1 MQRYIPTATV
11 KTADTSFPCRYR
23 DTTQRVQESALI
35 HIRYGLQEEE
45 SRLMPQQTW
54 NESKYYCNS
63 IRTINKHI
71 TTANK
76 NNNNKKINII
86 NIDEQYRPARGQSM
100 SHLERDEKFIVN
112 EASMT
117 SVSPM

>member
-23 DTTQRVQESALI
+23 DTTQRIQESALI
-35 HIRYGLQEEE
+35 HIKYGVQEEE

-63 IRTINKHI
+63 TRTINEHI
-71 TTANK
+71 KTIK
-76 NNNNKKINII
+76 QIKKLKIQIN
-86 NIDEQYRPARGQSM
+86 
-100 SHLERDEKFIVN
+100 F
-112 EASMT
+112 
-117 SVSPM
+117 

>member
-35 HIRYGLQEEE
+35 QIRYGLQEEE

-54 NESKYYCNS
+54 NESKYYYNS
-63 IRTINKHI
+63 IRTINKI
-71 TTANK
+71 IKTAK
-76 NNNNKKINII
+76 YK
-86 NIDEQYRPARGQSM
+86 
-100 SHLERDEKFIVN
+100 
-112 EASMT
+112 
-117 SVSPM
+117 